1 MATSNW
7 LLGVPDTSGDIF
19 LANVNG
25 VFQALATCSI
35 SSSEPPV
42 KSAGMLWFDVNE
54 GRLKQRNQNNSVWVP
69 IFAIRNNQCIPLYNG
84 QEVSNIVAVQPK
96 GDGYLRCKNG
106 VFILE
111 SIDSPD
117 VPMFGVNRSGIV
129 PGVTTEQSNSGYIL
143 KSNGAWDPPGSRRL
157 GSVSFSGAKDY
168 SIAGFSAA
176 QAYIVSLQCRLSG
189 GQSLMLQI
197 GSGGSPT
204 QQGYTSK
211 ASRVSPIDIYGD
223 QNNTNINSDRGFV
236 VFRPY
241 AESGANPATWVFNCS
256 LLNPTGNM
264 WTFTGVG
271 STGKGGV
278 QGSID
283 NCYGYVSL
291 PGQLNYIRAI
301 SSGSPVGSF
310 NNQNA
315 IDSGYLSIFA

>member
-35 SSSEPPV
+35 GSSEPPV
-42 KSAGMLWFDVNE
+42 KSAGMMWFDLND

-117 VPMFGVNRSGIV
+117 IPMFGVNRSGIV
-129 PGVTTEQSNSGYIL
+129 PGVTSAQSNLPFIL
-143 KSNGAWDPPGSRRL
+143 KSSGTWDPPGQRRVTD
-157 GSVSFSGAKDY
+157 VSFTGAKEYAVGISMQSQRYSVCIESKLSGA
-168 SIAGFSAA
+168 
-176 QAYIVSLQCRLSG
+176 QP
-189 GQSLMLQI
+189 LMMQI
-197 GSGGSPT
+197 GSGGSPV
-204 QQGYTSK
+204 QQGYRAV
-211 ASRVSPIDIYGD
+211 ASRQSPTDTYNDIAAPSISSDKGFIFYRQYPNNVSPVIVLNAELYNPRGNAWVISGTAMSNVAG
-223 QNNTNINSDRGFV
+223 QQSNIN
-236 VFRPY
+236 VF
-241 AESGANPATWVFNCS
+241 G
-256 LLNPTGNM
+256 
-264 WTFTGVG
+264 G
-271 STGKGGV
+271 ST
-278 QGSID
+278 SI
-283 NCYGYVSL
+283 NGT
-291 PGQLNYIRAI
+291 LNYIRVL

-310 NNQNA
+310 NDQNS
-315 IDSGYLSIFA
+315 IDSGYMSVFA

>member
-1 MATSNW
+1 MAVSNW

-42 KSAGMLWFDVNE
+42 KSAGMLWFDLNE

-84 QEVSNIVAVQPK
+84 AEVSNIVAVQPK

-129 PGVTTEQSNSGYIL
+129 PGVTSAQSNQPYKL
-143 KSNGAWDPPGSRRL
+143 LSNGSWGEPGADTL
-157 GSVSFSGAKDY
+157 GYVGFAGAKEY
-168 SIAGFSAA
+168 AVGVAPARQYHIKVRVG
-176 QAYIVSLQCRLSG
+176 LSG
-189 GQSLMLQI
+189 TGQSTVLQI

-204 QQGYTSK
+204 QNGYNAR
-211 ASRVSPIDIYGD
+211 ASRWGGEDNSVY
-223 QNNTNINSDRGFV
+223 SDRCFPIHIRYNAAKQGVWSFDLSN
-236 VFRPY
+236 P
-241 AESGANPATWVFNCS
+241 SGNTWVIS
-256 LLNPTGNM
+256 
-264 WTFTGVG
+264 G
-271 STGKGGV
+271 SGGALDV
-278 QGSID
+278 DSAADMSRGE
-283 NCYGYVSL
+283 VSL
-291 PGQLNYIRAI
+291 PGRLNYVRVLTA
-301 SSGSPVGSF
+301 GSPFNSF
-310 NNQNA
+310 NNTLSL
-315 IDSGYLSIFA
+315 DSGYLLVQA